1 VAFFIYWETKPIPL
15 STILISIYDSLL
27 QLAILTPFLFL
38 AIRQNKGNAL
48 FPLSYAAAI
57 YLLTNILLYSLS
69 SITLFKGQQFNW
81 TGKGAAVLFEV
92 ILAFSI
98 PGFTAAAFGLTKP
111 AWTGSRQIMVV
122 CLIYFFSRLSLYY
135 FSGAVPPAIYG
146 EQFLF
151 QATLPGLQE
160 ELLFR
165 GILPGLLQKVFQQP
179 SGTRRNLRPGWAAVI
194 TSILFG
200 LSHGIGFREDHSL
213 FFNAFA
219 FLRTGFD
226 GLLLAALAEKTKSI
240 FPSVIYHN
248 LLNLIGNH

>member
-1 VAFFIYWETKPIPL
+1 MSI
-15 STILISIYDSLL
+15 ILISICDSLL

-48 FPLSYAAAI
+48 FPLLYAAAI
-57 YLLTNILLYSLS
+57 YLLINILLYSLS
-69 SITLFKGQQFNW
+69 SVILFKGQQFNW
-81 TGKGAAVLFEV
+81 TGKGAALLFEF

-98 PGFTAAAFGLTKP
+98 PGFTVVDFGLAKP
-111 AWTGSRQIMVV
+111 KWTGSTQIMVV
-122 CLIYFFSRLSLYY
+122 CLIYFFIRLSLYY
-135 FSGAVPPAIYG
+135 FSGGASPAIHR

-165 GILPGLLQKVFQQP
+165 GILSGLLQRVFQQP
-179 SGTRRNLRPGWAAVI
+179 AGTRWNLRPSWAAVI
-194 TSILFG
+194 ISILFG

-213 FFNAFA
+213 FFNLAA

-226 GLLLAALAEKTKSI
+226 GLLLAVLAEKTKSI